1 MATISLN
8 LQDLAGQSGLTLD
21 VRNARHREVIETGIA
36 LTETSTGVFEGT
48 STDSLGG
55 NIYILDVKSSGGLL
69 LKKITYRS
77 APVPPTHGGGHLP
90 SGQDGEVLIHNGTEF
105 TSVDNDAIS
114 NLVADDI
121 QGYYGLLTNF
131 YFVGSTPT
139 VTEIDTDDVD
149 QWIDINFDV
158 DALGNFDNR
167 PSAMKMANT
176 VGHTGA
182 GTPADPIVF
191 DLEGL
196 TQAASCNFRASLTF
210 EPDVDEAQLE
220 TRLLFNR
227 HSGTTPSD
235 DFPIADVSLS
245 MTQGADIEYDAEPML
260 SFFVGDTID
269 TNGVG
274 DAGKC
279 RFQVRSS
286 VEGTLRMRALTWYI
300 QS

>member
-48 STDSLGG
+48 SVDGLGG

-69 LKKITYRS
+69 LKKLTYRS
-77 APVPPTHGGGHLP
+77 APVPPSHDSGHMP

-131 YFVGSTPT
+131 YFVGATPT

-149 QWIDINFDV
+149 QWLDINFDV

-167 PSAMKMANT
+167 PSAMKDANA

-182 GTPADPIVF
+182 GTPADPILF
-191 DLEGL
+191 YLEGL
-196 TQAASCNFRASLTF
+196 TQAASCNFRASVSYTHLTL
-210 EPDVDEAQLE
+210 P
-220 TRLLFNR
+220 TNR
-227 HSGTTPSD
+227 E
-235 DFPIADVSLS
+235 V
-245 MTQGADIEYDAEPML
+245 
-260 SFFVGDTID
+260 
-269 TNGVG
+269 
-274 DAGKC
+274 
-279 RFQVRSS
+279 
-286 VEGTLRMRALTWYI
+286 
-300 QS
+300 